1 MGRQAEGIARDYDEL
16 LQAILAI
23 NESALANSALG
34 SPASL
39 VLGMTRRYADKAGEL
54 GRRLRALDSPQAE

>member
-1 MGRQAEGIARDYDEL
+1 MGRQAEGLARDYDEL
-16 LQAILAI
+16 LEAILAI
-23 NESALANSALG
+23 NESALANSAPG

-54 GRRLRALDSPQAE
+54 GRRLRALDSPQAG